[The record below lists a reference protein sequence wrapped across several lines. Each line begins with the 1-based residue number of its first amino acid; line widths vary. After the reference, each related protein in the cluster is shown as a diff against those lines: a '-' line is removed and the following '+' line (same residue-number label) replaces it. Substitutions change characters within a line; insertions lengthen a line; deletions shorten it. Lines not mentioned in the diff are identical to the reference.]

1 MVMPAAAQ
9 NDLLENYAMLQY
21 KIKALQSK
29 IEEFQSGKRYLKL
42 QEDHRRVITGYIR
55 ENKKLK
61 QELEEAHAETKRV
74 LDIWSNQCSADW
86 DDYRKKLD
94 KKEAE
99 IRKLKDKY
107 WNQVRTSDEKIDSI
121 TELYEER
128 IAEKDAVIEAL
139 KAELA
144 HKEALLNRDS
154 TNTSL
159 PTGQTPPGKE
169 KRVPNGR
176 QSSGKPKGGQ
186 PGHDKHTLE
195 KPPMEEVNDTTDHE
209 LDGNEACPTCG
220 SENFT
225 YTGEYEEKY
234 EYDIAIKVIKRLHKY
249 WLYSCDDCGEI
260 IRAGIAPKLR
270 AECQYGAGVQALSL
284 SLMNTANAAINKV
297 PMLISGLT
305 EGELHPSEGYIAK
318 LQKRA
323 AENLMQFRKD
333 LRMLLI
339 KRALLYWD
347 DTVVRANKKRICL
360 RFYGDETIAYYVAHE
375 KKDMEG
381 ILDDNILQMLAKET
395 KVMHD
400 HNTVNY
406 NPLFAFINLECN
418 THLQR
423 DLQKS
428 ADDTGHMV
436 LIEIKNLISQT
447 MKDRND
453 LKRAGVAAFDDAY
466 IEVFNRNLTELLSQA
481 ENLAA
486 ENTSKYSGPDERA
499 LVARIIK
506 YRENFFA
513 WVKDFSLPTTNNLSE
528 RSLRGVKTKMKV
540 SGQFASVET
549 ADYYA
554 VIRSYIET
562 CRRNKINEMDALM
575 RLCSGNPYTVAE
587 LFS

>member
-1 MVMPAAAQ
+1 MLAAAAE
-9 NDLLENYAMLQY
+9 DSLYESYVVLQY
-21 KIKALQSK
+21 RNKALQRELDS
-29 IEEFQSGKRYLKL
+29 FRNGTRYKKL
-42 QEDHRRVITGYIR
+42 QEDHRRVIAGYIR
-55 ENKKLK
+55 ENKNLR
-61 QELEEAHAETKRV
+61 QELADAHAETVSVRNLWFEECDSVWEK
-74 LDIWSNQCSADW
+74 S
-86 DDYRKKLD
+86 RKELE
-94 KKEAE
+94 KKEKE
-99 IRKLKDKY
+99 ILRLKDRNWKLLKE
-107 WNQVRTSDEKIDSI
+107 SDDKLESVTQK
-121 TELYEER
+121 YEEEL
-128 IAEKDAVIEAL
+128 AEKDAVIEAL

-234 EYDIAIKVIKRLHKY
+234 EYDIAVKVIKRLHKY

-260 IRAGIAPKLR
+260 IRAGIAPNLR

-381 ILDDNILQMLAKET
+381 ILDDNILQVLAKET

-428 ADDTGHMV
+428 ADDTGHLV
-436 LIEIKNLISQT
+436 LIEIKELISQT
-447 MKDRND
+447 MKKRND
-453 LKRAGVAAFDDAY
+453 LKRAGIDAFDDAY
-466 IEVFNRNLTELLSQA
+466 VKVFDSTLTELLSQA

-486 ENTSKYSGPDERA
+486 ENTSIYSGPDERA

-513 WVKDFSLPTTNNLSE
+513 WVKDFSLPATNNLSE

-554 VIRSYIET
+554 VIRSYTET

>member
-1 MVMPAAAQ
+1 MLAAAAE
-9 NDLLENYAMLQY
+9 DSLYESYVVLQY
-21 KIKALQSK
+21 RNKALQRELDS
-29 IEEFQSGKRYLKL
+29 FRNGTRYKKL
-42 QEDHRRVITGYIR
+42 QEDHRRVIAGYIR
-55 ENKKLK
+55 ENKNLR
-61 QELEEAHAETKRV
+61 QELADAHAETVSVRNLWFEECDSVWEK
-74 LDIWSNQCSADW
+74 S
-86 DDYRKKLD
+86 RKELE
-94 KKEAE
+94 KKEKE
-99 IRKLKDKY
+99 ILRLKDRNWKLLKE
-107 WNQVRTSDEKIDSI
+107 SDDKLESVTQK
-121 TELYEER
+121 YEEEL
-128 IAEKDAVIEAL
+128 AEKDAVIEAL

-249 WLYSCDDCGEI
+249 WLYSCNDCGEI
-260 IRAGIAPKLR
+260 IRAGIAPNLR

-381 ILDDNILQMLAKET
+381 ILDDNILQVLAKET
-395 KVMHD
+395 KVIHD

-428 ADDTGHMV
+428 ADDTGHLV
-436 LIEIKNLISQT
+436 LIEIKELISQT
-447 MKDRND
+447 MKKRND
-453 LKRAGVAAFDDAY
+453 LKRAGIDAFDDAY
-466 IEVFNRNLTELLSQA
+466 VKVFDSTLTELLSQA

-486 ENTSKYSGPDERA
+486 ENTSIYSGPDERA

-513 WVKDFSLPTTNNLSE
+513 WVKDFSLPATNNLSE

-554 VIRSYIET
+554 VIRSYTET

>member
-1 MVMPAAAQ
+1 MLATAA
-9 NDLLENYAMLQY
+9 DSLYESYVVLQY
-21 KIKALQSK
+21 RNKALQRELDS
-29 IEEFQSGKRYLKL
+29 FRNGTRYKKL
-42 QEDHRRVITGYIR
+42 QEDHQRVIAGYIR
-55 ENKKLK
+55 ENKNLR
-61 QELEEAHAETKRV
+61 QELADAHAETVSVRNLWFEECDSVWEK
-74 LDIWSNQCSADW
+74 S
-86 DDYRKKLD
+86 RKELE
-94 KKEAE
+94 KKEKE
-99 IRKLKDKY
+99 ILRLKDRNWKLLKE
-107 WNQVRTSDEKIDSI
+107 SDDKLESVTQK
-121 TELYEER
+121 YEEEL
-128 IAEKDAVIEAL
+128 AEKDAVIEAL

-260 IRAGIAPKLR
+260 IRAGIAPNLR
-270 AECQYGAGVQALSL
+270 AECQYGARVQALSL

-381 ILDDNILQMLAKET
+381 ILDDNILQVLAKET

-428 ADDTGHMV
+428 ADDTGHLV
-436 LIEIKNLISQT
+436 LIEIKELISQT
-447 MKDRND
+447 MKKRND
-453 LKRAGVAAFDDAY
+453 LKRAGIDAFA
-466 IEVFNRNLTELLSQA
+466 T
-481 ENLAA
+481 
-486 ENTSKYSGPDERA
+486 
-499 LVARIIK
+499 
-506 YRENFFA
+506 
-513 WVKDFSLPTTNNLSE
+513 FSC
-528 RSLRGVKTKMKV
+528 K
-540 SGQFASVET
+540 
-549 ADYYA
+549 
-554 VIRSYIET
+554 
-562 CRRNKINEMDALM
+562 
-575 RLCSGNPYTVAE
+575 
-587 LFS
+587 

>member
-1 MVMPAAAQ
+1 MLAAATE
-9 NDLLENYAMLQY
+9 DSLYESYVVLQY
-21 KIKALQSK
+21 RNKALQRELDS
-29 IEEFQSGKRYLKL
+29 FRNGTRYKKL
-42 QEDHRRVITGYIR
+42 QEDHRRVIAGYIR
-55 ENKKLK
+55 ENKNLR
-61 QELEEAHAETKRV
+61 QELADAHAETVSVRNLWFEECDSVWEK
-74 LDIWSNQCSADW
+74 S
-86 DDYRKKLD
+86 RKELE
-94 KKEAE
+94 KKEKE
-99 IRKLKDKY
+99 ILRLKDRNWKLLKEFDDKLESVT
-107 WNQVRTSDEKIDSI
+107 QK
-121 TELYEER
+121 YEEEL
-128 IAEKDAVIEAL
+128 AEKDAVIEAL

-186 PGHDKHTLE
+186 SGHDKHTLE
-195 KPPMEEVNDTTDHE
+195 KPPKEEVNDTTDHE

-260 IRAGIAPKLR
+260 IRAGIAPNLR

-381 ILDDNILQMLAKET
+381 ILDDNILQVLAKET

-428 ADDTGHMV
+428 ADDTGHLV
-436 LIEIKNLISQT
+436 LIEIKELISQT
-447 MKDRND
+447 MKKRND
-453 LKRAGVAAFDDAY
+453 LKRAGIDAFDDAY
-466 IEVFNRNLTELLSQA
+466 VKVFDSTLTKLLSQA

-486 ENTSKYSGPDERA
+486 ENTSIYSGPDERA

-528 RSLRGVKTKMKV
+528 RSLRGAKTKMKV

-554 VIRSYIET
+554 VIRSYTET

>member
-1 MVMPAAAQ
+1 MLAAAAE
-9 NDLLENYAMLQY
+9 DSLYESYVVLQY
-21 KIKALQSK
+21 RNKALQRELDS
-29 IEEFQSGKRYLKL
+29 FRNGTRYKKL
-42 QEDHRRVITGYIR
+42 QEDHRRVIAGYIR
-55 ENKKLK
+55 ENKNLR
-61 QELEEAHAETKRV
+61 QELADAHAETVSVRNLWFEECDSVWEK
-74 LDIWSNQCSADW
+74 S
-86 DDYRKKLD
+86 RKELE
-94 KKEAE
+94 KKEKE
-99 IRKLKDKY
+99 ILRLKGRNWKLLKEFDDKLESVT
-107 WNQVRTSDEKIDSI
+107 QK
-121 TELYEER
+121 YEEEL
-128 IAEKDAVIEAL
+128 AEKDAVIEAL

-260 IRAGIAPKLR
+260 IRAGIAPNLR

-318 LQKRA
+318 LQRRA

-381 ILDDNILQMLAKET
+381 ILDDNILQVLAKET

-428 ADDTGHMV
+428 ADDTGHLV
-436 LIEIKNLISQT
+436 LIEIKELISQT
-447 MKDRND
+447 MKKRND
-453 LKRAGVAAFDDAY
+453 LKRAGIDAFDDAY
-466 IEVFNRNLTELLSQA
+466 VEVFDSTLTELLSQA

-486 ENTSKYSGPDERA
+486 ENTSIYSGPDERA

-513 WVKDFSLPTTNNLSE
+513 WVKDFSLPATNNLSE

-554 VIRSYIET
+554 VIRSYTET

>member
-1 MVMPAAAQ
+1 MLAAAA
-9 NDLLENYAMLQY
+9 DSLYESYVVLQY
-21 KIKALQSK
+21 RNKALQRELDS
-29 IEEFQSGKRYLKL
+29 FRNGTRYKKL
-42 QEDHRRVITGYIR
+42 QEDHRRVIAGYIR
-55 ENKKLK
+55 ENKNLR
-61 QELEEAHAETKRV
+61 QELADAHAETVSVRNLWFEECDSVWEK
-74 LDIWSNQCSADW
+74 S
-86 DDYRKKLD
+86 RKELE
-94 KKEAE
+94 KKEKE
-99 IRKLKDKY
+99 ILRLKDRNWKLLKE
-107 WNQVRTSDEKIDSI
+107 SDDKLESVMQK
-121 TELYEER
+121 YEEEL
-128 IAEKDAVIEAL
+128 AEKDAVIEAL

-260 IRAGIAPKLR
+260 IRAGIAPNLR

-381 ILDDNILQMLAKET
+381 ILDDNILQVLAKET

-406 NPLFAFINLECN
+406 NPLFVFINLECN

-428 ADDTGHMV
+428 ADDTGHLV
-436 LIEIKNLISQT
+436 LIEIKELISQT
-447 MKDRND
+447 MKKRND
-453 LKRAGVAAFDDAY
+453 LKRAGIDAFDDVY
-466 IEVFNRNLTELLSQA
+466 VEVFDSTLTELLSQA

-486 ENTSKYSGPDERA
+486 ENTSIYSGPDERA

-528 RSLRGVKTKMKV
+528 RALRGVKTKMKV

-554 VIRSYIET
+554 VIRSYTET

-587 LFS
+587 IFS